1 MWIRGILFS
10 RCSLGDEQFKMYPH
24 HPVQFT
30 WRETRE
36 SNTINLQLHIHV
48 HLYSTIFIKVIFQ
61 SLGYQ
66 ANRVMVYK
74 TWEYQPYISL
84 IDTDHNHV
92 SERLSSISTPYGSQ
106 TTFPST
112 HLPTFTPHRIKMLP
126 TVAIDE
132 RSTLILPHLTLFTP
146 RILLHASTFTAIS
159 SMVLKRFYFKSWGFF
174 EGQIQLRCWV
184 DSDRGFEEQHWKM
197 SFFERCGRRMN
208 NWEKMNGFDHF
219 KTGICLHSSISLL

>member
-36 SNTINLQLHIHV
+36 YNTINLQLHIHV
-48 HLYSTIFIKVIFQ
+48 HLYSTIFIKVILQ

-92 SERLSSISTPYGSQ
+92 SERLSSISTSIRFSNNVSINSPSHLHSPQNHDAPNSRNWQ
-106 TTFPST
+106 T
-112 HLPTFTPHRIKMLP
+112 
-126 TVAIDE
+126 
-132 RSTLILPHLTLFTP
+132 RSTLILPRLTLFTP
-146 RILLHASTFTAIS
+146 RILLHTSTCTSIS
-159 SMVLKRFYFKSWGFF
+159 SMVLKWLLFKSWRFF
-174 EGQIQLRCWV
+174 EG
-184 DSDRGFEEQHWKM
+184 
-197 SFFERCGRRMN
+197 
-208 NWEKMNGFDHF
+208 
-219 KTGICLHSSISLL
+219 

>member
-36 SNTINLQLHIHV
+36 SNTINLQLHHIHV
-48 HLYSTIFIKVIFQ
+48 HLYSTIFIKVILQ

-66 ANRVMVYK
+66 ANRVMVNI
-74 TWEYQPYISL
+74 TWEYQPCISL

-112 HLPTFTPHRIKMLP
+112 HLPTFTPRRIMMLP
-126 TVAIDE
+126 TVAIDKHVP
-132 RSTLILPHLTLFTP
+132 LILPHLTLFTP
-146 RILLHASTFTAIS
+146 RILLHTSTCTAIS
-159 SMVLKRFYFKSWGFF
+159 SMVLKWLLFKSWGFF
-174 EGQIQLRCWV
+174 EGQIQLRYWV
-184 DSDRGFEEQHWKM
+184 DSDRGIWRATLEDVILW
-197 SFFERCGRRMN
+197 
-208 NWEKMNGFDHF
+208 
-219 KTGICLHSSISLL
+219 TV